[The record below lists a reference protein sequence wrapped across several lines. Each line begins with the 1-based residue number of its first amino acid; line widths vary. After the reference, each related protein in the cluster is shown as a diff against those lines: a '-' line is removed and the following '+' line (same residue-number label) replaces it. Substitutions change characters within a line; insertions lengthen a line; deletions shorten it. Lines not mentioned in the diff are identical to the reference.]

1 MKEIMGVRNMLED
14 IVTYA
19 SVVVGHERSLENLDC
34 VEFVFGRKLCRARS
48 LALEN
53 LAGKG

>member
-1 MKEIMGVRNMLED
+1 LKGIMGVRNMLED
-14 IVTYA
+14 NATDA
-19 SVVVGHERSLENLDC
+19 SVVVGHERSLENLDY

-48 LALEN
+48 LVLEK

>member
-14 IVTYA
+14 IVTDA

>member
-1 MKEIMGVRNMLED
+1 MGVRNMLED
-14 IVTYA
+14 IVTDA
-19 SVVVGHERSLENLDC
+19 SVVVGHGRSLENLGC
-34 VEFVFGRKLCRARS
+34 AEFVFGRKLCRARS